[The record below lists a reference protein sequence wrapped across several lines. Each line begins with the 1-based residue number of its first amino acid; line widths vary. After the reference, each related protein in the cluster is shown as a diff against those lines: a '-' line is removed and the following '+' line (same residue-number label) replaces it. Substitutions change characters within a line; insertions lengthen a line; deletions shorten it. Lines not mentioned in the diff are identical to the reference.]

1 MKYWFVSYSFV
12 EKKIISFGNAFLSSD
27 LNFIRLRDVASAIKQ
42 NYNLSDIV
50 ILSYKEI
57 TKEEH
62 EFQKGETP

>member
-12 EKKIISFGNAFLSSD
+12 GKNTISFGNAFLSSD
-27 LNFIRLRDVASAIKQ
+27 FNFIRLRDVASAIKQ